1 MHVIIRRINPSS
13 VRPGRLGFTLIEL
26 LVVVAIIGL
35 LIAIMIPSLMMAQE
49 AANELIC
56 KTNLDQIYKGIFVFV
71 EDNEEDR
78 LPFMG
83 FAKYRWVAQ
92 VSNAIGYVEPDLYKC
107 PSEPDTK
114 VWLPIFFKGT
124 SFFIYDDL
132 PKDAERKGVPVPV
145 TYRGFCDQ
153 ADDTAS
159 VEMGRR
165 LTDFKHPSE
174 EFLLVEGWIS
184 AAAPKCMRMSRLFKL
199 SSPNAKNTYKFYHTW
214 ERHSGTTNILFVD
227 GHVDRLT
234 PYQIGKQA
242 WHQEWGGM
250 RSNQ

>member
-1 MHVIIRRINPSS
+1 MHHRINSTSLRSS
-13 VRPGRLGFTLIEL
+13 RPGFTLIEL

-35 LIAIMIPSLMMAQE
+35 LIAILIPSLMMAQE

-56 KTNLDQIYKGIFVFV
+56 KTNLDQIYKGTFVFV
-71 EDNEEDR
+71 EDNEEER

-107 PSEPDTK
+107 PSETDRK
-114 VWLPIFFKGT
+114 VWLPIFFVGT
-124 SFFIYDDL
+124 SYFIWEDF
-132 PKDAERKGVPVPV
+132 PKGAERKGVSVPV

-153 ADDTAS
+153 ADATGS
-159 VEMGRR
+159 VDRGRR

-174 EFLLVEGWIS
+174 EFLLVEGWVKEMS
-184 AAAPKCMRMSRLFKL
+184 AKCMRMSRIYSLD
-199 SSPNAKNTYKFYHTW
+199 SPNAANVYDFFDTW
-214 ERHSGTTNILFVD
+214 LRHSGTTNILFVD

-234 PYQIGKQA
+234 PSQIGTQA
-242 WHQEWGGM
+242 ARQEWGGTA
-250 RSNQ
+250 SQSQ